1 MGQMDRTCRDRGLRA
16 GLRAA
21 VLAAIL
27 PTLAGAVAACG
38 ETKADE
44 ADLGLESAVVEQ
56 REITSSV
63 AATGTIEPIT
73 VIDVKSQASGEV
85 LEVPVE
91 LGDDVERGELLVRID
106 PRDVRNSYEQAQAD
120 LEVAEA
126 RQTIAERKLQR
137 TSELYGSKVVTEEEY
152 ENALLESANA
162 KASLVKAET
171 NVELAKDKLD
181 DVTVRAPITGT
192 VVERTVEAGQI
203 ITSAREMTGG
213 TILMRMADLGEV
225 QVRTLV
231 DETDI
236 GSIQQGLSA
245 TIRVEAYPD
254 REFRGQVLK
263 VEPQAVVEQNVTL
276 FAVLTRIRNEEALL
290 KPGMN
295 ADVEILVGRREG
307 VLALPNA
314 AVRTPDEARQLASA
328 LGLDPGLLEARV
340 ETPAEAGAPEA
351 GAPEAPAE
359 AEAAESEDG
368 LPSMARLQSMSR
380 EERMQ
385 LMQTLTP
392 QQRQKLFGMFQRM
405 REEQERAQR
414 ADPARPKDAF
424 VFVEDPESGLTLKPI
439 RIGLS
444 SWEYT
449 EILAGLEA
457 GDEVVEVPMALV
469 SQQEMMDRIRSRSSI
484 PGVSRN

>member
-1 MGQMDRTCRDRGLRA
+1 MGQMDRTCRERDLRA
-16 GLRAA
+16 GLRTALMAA
-21 VLAAIL
+21 ML
-27 PTLAGAVAACG
+27 PALAGAVAACG

-91 LGDDVERGELLVRID
+91 LGDDVERGDLLVRID
-106 PRDVRNSYEQAQAD
+106 PRDVRNAYEQAQAD

-126 RQTIAERKLQR
+126 RQTIAERKLER

-328 LGLDPGLLEARV
+328 LGLDPELLEARV
-340 ETPAEAGAPEA
+340 ETPAEAGAAED
-351 GAPEAPAE
+351 GAEAPAE
-359 AEAAESEDG
+359 ADAAESEDG

-392 QQRQKLFGMFQRM
+392 EQRQKLFGMFQRM

-424 VFVEDPESGLTLKPI
+424 VFVEDPASGLTLKPI

>member
-1 MGQMDRTCRDRGLRA
+1 MKTRVLGPRGLVRTA
-16 GLRAA
+16 L
-21 VLAAIL
+21 LAAAL
-27 PTLAGAVAACG
+27 PALAGAVAACG
-38 ETKADE
+38 EGKADE
-44 ADLGLESAVVEQ
+44 TDLGLETAVVET

-91 LGDDVERGELLVRID
+91 LGDKVEKGDLLVRID
-106 PRDVRNSYEQAQAD
+106 PRDVRNAYEQAQAD
-120 LEVAEA
+120 LEVARA
-126 RQTIAERKLQR
+126 RQTIAERKLER
-137 TSELYGSKVVTEEEY
+137 TAALYESKVVTEEEH

-162 KASLVKAET
+162 RAALVKAET

-276 FAVLTRIRNEEALL
+276 FAVLTRIRNEEDLL

-295 ADVEILVGRREG
+295 ADVEILVGRRED
-307 VLALPNA
+307 VLSLPNA

-328 LGLDPGLLEARV
+328 LGLDPELLEARV
-340 ETPAEAGAPEA
+340 ETPAEAAADSGAESA
-351 GAPEAPAE
+351 ETGAPAE
-359 AEAAESEDG
+359 AEESEDG
-368 LPSMARLQSMSR
+368 LPSMARLQAMSR
-380 EERMQ
+380 EERMR

-392 QQRQKLFGMFQRM
+392 EQRQKLFGMFQRI

-424 VFVEDPESGLTLKPI
+424 VFVEDPRGGLTLKPI

-449 EILAGLEA
+449 EVLAGLAA
-457 GDEVVEVPMALV
+457 GDEVIEVPMALV